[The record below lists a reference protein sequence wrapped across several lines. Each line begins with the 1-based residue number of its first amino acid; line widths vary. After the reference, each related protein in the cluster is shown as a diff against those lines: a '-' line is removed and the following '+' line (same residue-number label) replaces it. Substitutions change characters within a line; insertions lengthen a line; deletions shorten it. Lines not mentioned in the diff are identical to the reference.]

1 MEEILHEIDIYL
13 SHNLSDT
20 NIERVQTS
28 KDEYSKILKNILEYI
43 LEVKYQDLIKY
54 LDTIFIDN
62 MQNLES
68 YAKNLLGLYLSH
80 TFNYGG
86 SSKSILNKNQNF
98 IFWHDNNKLF
108 KYTSLY
114 AIDAIQKYTEENFI
128 IFYRNKKS
136 DKLPL
141 ASIVN
146 TKGEEQFSI
155 DFPEKED
162 NECVNG
168 NISFYYGGVG
178 YENSILIMDAVFT
191 NGACRMDFWCKYDL
205 GKRIYIAS
213 DLSY

>member
-86 SSKSILNKNQNF
+86 SSKSILNTS
-98 IFWHDNNKLF
+98 
-108 KYTSLY
+108 YTPEVESPLY
-114 AIDAIQKYTEENFI
+114 CN
-128 IFYRNKKS
+128 
-136 DKLPL
+136 
-141 ASIVN
+141 
-146 TKGEEQFSI
+146 
-155 DFPEKED
+155 
-162 NECVNG
+162 
-168 NISFYYGGVG
+168 
-178 YENSILIMDAVFT
+178 M
-191 NGACRMDFWCKYDL
+191 
-205 GKRIYIAS
+205 
-213 DLSY
+213 